1 MSLLDAFINLF
12 TEAPTPQPLR
22 EAYMAVGQT
31 VDADDADWRPLSG
44 DALRDLLPMN
54 QRRMQDLAA
63 YLWES
68 NTLANRLIEL
78 PIAYILADGVKLKAD
93 DELIQ
98 KLLNDF
104 WDHPVNNMD
113 IKLIKKVRE
122 LSMYGEQC
130 YPTFVNEYSGAVR
143 LGYLD
148 PCLIATVVVDP
159 DNAEQPIGIITN
171 LTKKGVSKRY
181 KVIVNG
187 DEQEMF
193 TQRTIA
199 IRDTFTDGDCFY
211 FKINDLAS
219 GRRGRSD
226 LLSQIDWLDSY
237 DQFLFGELDRIQ
249 FLRAF
254 MWDVTLMGANEDE
267 VKKKAASIRAP
278 KPGSVRVH
286 NDAEVWKAESPSLE
300 STDTENNARLFRNH
314 VLGGA
319 TIPEHW
325 FGGGGDVNRSTS
337 DNMSDPTFKMMSLRQ
352 AFIGYMLSEI
362 ARYVIRQWE
371 LAHTGK
377 EPDLSED
384 VYRFSVQF
392 PEMIAKDTTRYA
404 AALQQVTQAVSL
416 AITDKLMSVK
426 TGVQVIESIAGQLGV
441 KFDAEQELEAI
452 AEQAEIVQK
461 NVQNQD
467 LESKDN
473 GDTKSAKITE
483 AVATKPEPKFTADQQ
498 VIEDGVA
505 DVLGNIDSPID
516 HAVIYEAVKAA
527 KDYEDLADR
536 LAVLMGSDSAEFEQH
551 LERATFVADVLG
563 FAHASD

>member
-1 MSLLDAFINLF
+1 
-12 TEAPTPQPLR
+12 
-22 EAYMAVGQT
+22 
-31 VDADDADWRPLSG
+31 
-44 DALRDLLPMN
+44 
-54 QRRMQDLAA
+54 
-63 YLWES
+63 
-68 NTLANRLIEL
+68 
-78 PIAYILADGVKLKAD
+78 
-93 DELIQ
+93 
-98 KLLNDF
+98 
-104 WDHPVNNMD
+104 
-113 IKLIKKVRE
+113 
-122 LSMYGEQC
+122 
-130 YPTFVNEYSGAVR
+130 
-143 LGYLD
+143 
-148 PCLIATVVVDP
+148 
-159 DNAEQPIGIITN
+159 
-171 LTKKGVSKRY
+171 
-181 KVIVNG
+181 
-187 DEQEMF
+187 
-193 TQRTIA
+193 
-199 IRDTFTDGDCFY
+199 
-211 FKINDLAS
+211 
-219 GRRGRSD
+219 
-226 LLSQIDWLDSY
+226 
-237 DQFLFGELDRIQ
+237 
-249 FLRAF
+249 
-254 MWDVTLMGANEDE
+254 
-267 VKKKAASIRAP
+267 
-278 KPGSVRVH
+278 
-286 NDAEVWKAESPSLE
+286 
-300 STDTENNARLFRNH
+300 
-314 VLGGA
+314 
-319 TIPEHW
+319 
-325 FGGGGDVNRSTS
+325 
-337 DNMSDPTFKMMSLRQ
+337 MSDPTFKMMSLRQ

-516 HAVIYEAVKAA
+516 PAVIYEAVKAA